1 MRGDNIWII
10 AAAALLLLLVMS
22 AIQLVL
28 LRRRRQLE
36 RQYKE
41 LEQTISGDDE
51 QYMRIVDESR
61 NYRHIRHDLKKQ
73 ERVMAMAAGGIGIT
87 KYTGNIVLDSVLTQE
102 YSDAEAGGVVMDIDT
117 PDGLGIELSDKEI
130 VSLFA
135 NLLDNARESCER
147 CRQNGGQA
155 PLRKNRQNG
164 GQAPLRIGI
173 SIKLL
178 NKVPDPLV
186 VKKPDFMPIPSKR
199 LTKVPDPSDP
209 GPWRPEVPD
218 PLGTWLLIEVEN
230 SKSETEHMDVD
241 DMKTSKA
248 DKANHGYGV
257 AIICDIVRKYNG
269 EIYMRDERDMF
280 RTEIRIPL

>member
-36 RQYKE
+36 RQDKE
-41 LEQTISGDDE
+41 LEQTISDDDE

-73 ERVMAMAAGGIGIT
+73 ERVMAMAAGGTGIT

-102 YSDAEAGGVVMDIDT
+102 YSDAEAGGIVMDINAL
-117 PDGLGIELSDKEI
+117 DGLGIELSDKEI

-147 CRQNGGQA
+147 CR
-155 PLRKNRQNG
+155 KNG
-164 GQAPLRIGI
+164 GQAPLRIDI

-178 NKVPDPLV
+178 
-186 VKKPDFMPIPSKR
+186 
-199 LTKVPDPSDP
+199 TKGPDPS
-209 GPWRPEVPD
+209 D

>member
-41 LEQTISGDDE
+41 LEQTISDDDE
-51 QYMRIVDESR
+51 QYM
-61 NYRHIRHDLKKQ
+61 HIRHDLKKQ
-73 ERVMAMAAGGIGIT
+73 ERVMAMAAGGTGIT

-102 YSDAEAGGVVMDIDT
+102 YSDAEAGGIVMDINVL
-117 PDGLGIELSDKEI
+117 DGLGIELSDKEI

-147 CRQNGGQA
+147 CR
-155 PLRKNRQNG
+155 KNG
-164 GQAPLRIGI
+164 GQAPLRIDI

-178 NKVPDPLV
+178 PKG
-186 VKKPDFMPIPSKR
+186 
-199 LTKVPDPSDP
+199 PDPS
-209 GPWRPEVPD
+209 D

-230 SKSETEHMDVD
+230 SKSETEHVDVD

>member
-41 LEQTISGDDE
+41 LEQTISDDDE

-73 ERVMAMAAGGIGIT
+73 ERVMAMAAGGTGIT

-102 YSDAEAGGVVMDIDT
+102 YSDAEAGGIVMDINAL
-117 PDGLGIELSDKEI
+117 DGLGIELSDKEI

-147 CRQNGGQA
+147 CR
-155 PLRKNRQNG
+155 KNG
-164 GQAPLRIGI
+164 GQAPLRIDI

-178 NKVPDPLV
+178 PKG
-186 VKKPDFMPIPSKR
+186 
-199 LTKVPDPSDP
+199 PDPS
-209 GPWRPEVPD
+209 D

-230 SKSETEHMDVD
+230 SKSETEHVDVD